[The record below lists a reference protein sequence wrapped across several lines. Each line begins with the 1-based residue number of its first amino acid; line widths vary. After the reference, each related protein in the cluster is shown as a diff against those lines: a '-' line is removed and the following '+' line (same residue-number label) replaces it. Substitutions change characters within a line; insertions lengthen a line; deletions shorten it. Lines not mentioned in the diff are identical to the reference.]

1 MNKTVTDRELQSQIK
16 LIFDLI
22 LAYFCLLVAE
32 NRTMFLIF
40 IQKKNVIESFFMKD
54 HSIIRLKSRKLL
66 RLIDTF
72 VHSDINCTTVL

>member
-40 IQKKNVIESFFMKD
+40 IQKKKRYR
-54 HSIIRLKSRKLL
+54 IIFYERS
-66 RLIDTF
+66 
-72 VHSDINCTTVL
+72 